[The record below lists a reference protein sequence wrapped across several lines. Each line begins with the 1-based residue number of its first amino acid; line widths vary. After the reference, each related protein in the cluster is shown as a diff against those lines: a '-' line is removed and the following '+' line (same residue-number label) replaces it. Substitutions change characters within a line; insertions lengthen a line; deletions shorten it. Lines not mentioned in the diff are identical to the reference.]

1 MAGKRLYRSRDNRII
16 AGVCGG
22 LADYLNVDATLVRVV
37 TVLVT
42 LFGGSGILAYIILWI
57 VVPEAPGGGSQTKE
71 KEQKSEDVSEP
82 NSNHAEKIL
91 SGGNGQWLVGTLLVV
106 VGVMLLLNNLLPALE
121 LMRLWPLAIII
132 FGVWLLMK
140 QGGE

>member
-1 MAGKRLYRSRDNRII
+1 MSEKRLYRSRDNRVI

-22 LADYLNVDATLVRVV
+22 LADYLNVDATMVRVV
-37 TVLVT
+37 TALVT
-42 LFGGSGILAYIILWI
+42 LFGGSGILAHIILWI
-57 VVPEAPGGGSQTKE
+57 VVPEAPGGASQTKE
-71 KEQKSEDVSEP
+71 HGQTTEGDPKPDP
-82 NSNHAEKIL
+82 DRREKIL
-91 SGGNGQWLVGTLLVV
+91 SGTGGQWLVGTLLIV

-140 QGGE
+140 KGDE

>member
-1 MAGKRLYRSRDNRII
+1 MSGKRLYRSRDNRVI

-22 LADYLNVDATLVRVV
+22 LADYLNVDATMVRVV
-37 TVLVT
+37 TALVT

-57 VVPEAPGGGSQTKE
+57 VVPEAPGGVSRAKE
-71 KEQKSEDVSEP
+71 NEQKTEDEP
-82 NSNHAEKIL
+82 KSDSDRTNKIL
-91 SGGNGQWLVGTLLVV
+91 SVTGGHWLVGTLLVV

-140 QGGE
+140 KGDE